1 MSRKITSIL
10 YHTTNVVTLPLVD
23 RVRLKTKSGL
33 ISRIQKDLSA
43 EVSTRRGPLKIL
55 SHRGKNLAA
64 AVSGFDTDEP
74 EMLAWIDSMNAGDT
88 FWDIGA
94 NIGLFT
100 MYAAARK
107 DLTVL
112 AFEPNGLNFGILI
125 EHVILNKLDQHAQ
138 CFCVAFAEET
148 EIGHLVCSDAEA
160 GQAGNNL
167 IQSDGTKL
175 TAETATTF
183 RQAVPVFSI
192 DDFCTLFKQKIPD
205 HVKLDVDGLEH
216 IILRGGMKTLG
227 QIKSLMMEVE
237 GDSAKQKVLLD
248 LVLATGLIEKETVQS
263 TGIGRNRLFV
273 RP

>member
-10 YHTTNVVTLPLVD
+10 YHTTNVVTAPLVS

-43 EVSTRRGPLKIL
+43 QVETRRGPLKIL

-64 AVSGFDTDEP
+64 AVSGFETDEP
-74 EMLAWIDSMNAGDT
+74 EMLAWIDSMKAGET

-100 MYAAARK
+100 MYAASRK

-112 AFEPNGLNFGILI
+112 SFEPNGLNFGILI
-125 EHVILNKLDQHAQ
+125 EHVVLNKLDQYAQ
-138 CFCVAFAEET
+138 CFCVAFAEQT
-148 EIGHLVCSDAEA
+148 EIGHLVCSDGEA

-167 IQSDGTKL
+167 IQEDGTKL
-175 TAETATTF
+175 TAETTATF
-183 RQAVPVFSI
+183 RQAVPVFSV
-192 DDFCTLFKQKIPD
+192 DDFCTIFKQKIPD
-205 HVKLDVDGLEH
+205 HIKLDVDGLEH

-237 GDSAKQKVLLD
+237 GDTAKQKALLD
-248 LVLATGLIEKETVQS
+248 LVQATGLVETKTIQS
-263 TGIGRNRLFV
+263 TGIGRNRLFI